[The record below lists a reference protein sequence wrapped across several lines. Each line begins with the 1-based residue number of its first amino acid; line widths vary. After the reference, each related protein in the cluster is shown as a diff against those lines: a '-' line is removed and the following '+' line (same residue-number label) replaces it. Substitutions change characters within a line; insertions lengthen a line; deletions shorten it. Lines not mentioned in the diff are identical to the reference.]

1 MAIDSLALQSQFTGW
16 DWAIVGFYLLA
27 TLGIGLYVNRYI
39 VNMADYVVAGRSLK
53 TNLCIATLVS
63 SEMGLVTIMYAAQKG
78 FTGGFASFHIG
89 LVACFSTI
97 LVGLTG
103 FLVIPL
109 REMKVMTIPEFYE
122 RRFSRGVRVLGGLI
136 LAAAGILNMGLF
148 LKAGS
153 LFLAA
158 LTGLND
164 PASIKIIMTAMLVAV
179 LVYTVLGGMVSVVLT
194 DYLQFVLL
202 SVVSLLACAIA
213 LRHIGWSSLIET
225 VKEVHG
231 EAGFNPLENAG
242 FGPTYILWMI
252 FAAGL
257 VSCAIWPTAVTRAL
271 AAENVKVVKKLY
283 LWSSIGFLIRFLL
296 PQFLGIC
303 ALAYFWSHES
313 LKEIF
318 FTTSGNI
325 VGNSELTLQATPL
338 LLSQI
343 LPPGLIGLFGAGML
357 AAFMSTH
364 DSYLLCWASV
374 IVQDVINPLR
384 KKPIS
389 AKNRVFLAR
398 IILCLIGVFL
408 LVWGLWYPLE
418 QDLWDYM
425 AVSGA
430 IYFTGAF
437 ALLFL
442 GIYWRKA
449 STFGAYLALLAGT
462 IALLGLEPVRN
473 ILGLGNILGKEITS
487 AHIGL
492 GAVTLSLT
500 LMVAGSLLVPDRK
513 GNPGPDKSSHN
524 TERKN

>member
-1 MAIDSLALQSQFTGW
+1 MAIDSLAMQSRFTGL

-27 TLGIGLYVNRYI
+27 TVGIGLFANRYI
-39 VNMADYVVAGRSLK
+39 KNMADYVVAGRSLK
-53 TNLCIATLVS
+53 TSLCIATLVS
-63 SEMGLVTIMYAAQKG
+63 SEMGLVTVMYAAQKG

-89 LVACFSTI
+89 LVAFFSTI

-103 FLVIPL
+103 FLVVPL

-136 LAAAGILNMGLF
+136 LAVAGILNMGLF

-164 PASIKIIMTAMLVAV
+164 PASLKIIMTVMLAAV

-202 SVVSLLACAIA
+202 SVSSLLACAIA
-213 LRHIGWSSLIET
+213 LRHLGWSRLIET

-231 EAGFNPLENAG
+231 EAGFNPFENAG
-242 FGPTYILWMI
+242 FGPVYILWMI

-271 AAENVKVVKKLY
+271 AAESVEVVKRIY
-283 LWSSIGFLIRFLL
+283 LWSSIGFLIRFII

-303 ALAYFWSHES
+303 ALAFFWNQES

-318 FTTSGNI
+318 FTTSGTI
-325 VGNSELTLQATPL
+325 VGNSDLTLQATPL

-343 LPPGLIGLFGAGML
+343 LPPGLIGIFGAGML

-374 IVQDVINPLR
+374 IVQDVVNPMLR
-384 KKPIS
+384 KPLS
-389 AKNRVFLAR
+389 TKNRVFLAR

-462 IALLGLEPVRN
+462 TSLLGLEPVRH
-473 ILGLGNILGKEITS
+473 ILGLGTILGREITS

-492 GAVTLSLT
+492 GAITLSLA
-500 LMVAGSLLVPDRK
+500 LMVGGSLLVPDRK
-513 GNPGPDKSSHN
+513 GNPGPDKLSHN
-524 TERKN
+524 TERKK